1 GRIRTLDDQP
11 DPCPEELDGNFWPY
25 WHAEAGGDWESYMVG
40 ADESEPAP
48 GEIEGWRYSTG
59 EEGPQITPAALLGED
74 AGEDG
79 DTGASEDADTGAPA
93 ETDDSSG
100 GAAAEEDTGGDDT
113 GDTGEDTSD
122 AANPA
127 TDASDGESS
136 AGMWIGIVAGI
147 AIIGA
152 VIAMLVRRRNQL
164 GDLNEYPVTASAGT
178 RGRAARERSRAPAA
192 VHPLAWWA
200 WAAGA
205 AVAITRIGNPLVLA
219 LLTAAVI
226 VVGLS
231 CRSRTPWSRALEAS
245 LVLGGIVIAV
255 RTGFYVLVGLPDST
269 SVLVDL
275 PGVDL
280 PNWFTNLTLL
290 GPIHVGGLVQA
301 LIEGLRLGGLIVVFG
316 AANALANPR
325 RALRH
330 LPGSLHHLGT
340 AAVIAVSAV

>member
-1 GRIRTLDDQP
+1 MNSSTLLRAAPRAVGAAALFGAMLAVPVGAVAAPAPAGEACVGDEGVTVVVDFTDLGGEIEVACAEGAPDSGREALEAAGFTPEDSEPGMICTIDDQP
-11 DPCPEELDGNFWPY
+11 DPCPEEFDGNFWSY

-100 GAAAEEDTGGDDT
+100 EAGTEEDTGGDDT

-136 AGMWIGIVAGI
+136 TGMWIGIVAGI

-164 GDLNEYPVTASAGT
+164 GDLDE
-178 RGRAARERSRAPAA
+178 
-192 VHPLAWWA
+192 
-200 WAAGA
+200 
-205 AVAITRIGNPLVLA
+205 
-219 LLTAAVI
+219 
-226 VVGLS
+226 
-231 CRSRTPWSRALEAS
+231 
-245 LVLGGIVIAV
+245 
-255 RTGFYVLVGLPDST
+255 
-269 SVLVDL
+269 
-275 PGVDL
+275 
-280 PNWFTNLTLL
+280 
-290 GPIHVGGLVQA
+290 
-301 LIEGLRLGGLIVVFG
+301 
-316 AANALANPR
+316 
-325 RALRH
+325 
-330 LPGSLHHLGT
+330 
-340 AAVIAVSAV
+340 